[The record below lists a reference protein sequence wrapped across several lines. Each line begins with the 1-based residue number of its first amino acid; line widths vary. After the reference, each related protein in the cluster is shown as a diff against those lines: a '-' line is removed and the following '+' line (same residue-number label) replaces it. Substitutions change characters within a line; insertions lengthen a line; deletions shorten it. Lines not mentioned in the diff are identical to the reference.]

1 MLCSLCIFICL
12 DSFSDG
18 ISVMERPGKM
28 PRVEVR
34 KMNENGQ
41 VAVGNVTEYAP
52 QSRPGSSSSGS
63 NSAYSSDWTDENER
77 DDVEDYDEGDFGDDS
92 GGARQAWERSEVP
105 VLLYLHEVKKNHT
118 Y

>member
-1 MLCSLCIFICL
+1 
-12 DSFSDG
+12 
-18 ISVMERPGKM
+18 MELPGKM

-34 KMNENGQ
+34 RMNENGQ
-41 VAVGNVTEYAP
+41 VAVGNVTEYVP

-77 DDVEDYDEGDFGDDS
+77 DDDDDYGEGDFGDDS

-105 VLLYLHEVKKNHT
+105 VLLYLHEVNKQNSRLLAVGT
-118 Y
+118 FV